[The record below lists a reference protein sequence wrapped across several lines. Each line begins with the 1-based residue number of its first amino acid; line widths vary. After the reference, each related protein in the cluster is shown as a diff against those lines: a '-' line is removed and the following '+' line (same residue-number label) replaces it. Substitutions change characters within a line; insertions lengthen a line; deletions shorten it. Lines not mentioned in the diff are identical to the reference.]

1 MPEFITAAKLAELP
15 PGAVKAVELKGVRLA
30 LFNIDGQIYATQETC
45 THADASLADGVIEG
59 CDVICPWH
67 GARFDVTSGHAT
79 CGPAYG
85 DLATFPVRITDDVIE
100 VEI

>member
-1 MPEFITAAKLAELP
+1 
-15 PGAVKAVELKGVRLA
+15 
-30 LFNIDGQIYATQETC
+30 
-45 THADASLADGVIEG
+45 LADGVIEG